1 MVWQRRARMLPKI
14 KLLEFTGSFEMGFVR
29 NIKMLTVVLAAF
41 SAAGSIA
48 ASAQP
53 IFTTAPIH
61 LQKVVPNNPG
71 QAQEQRRQDA
81 TAPSANT
88 QKIAPLQTTPGMLPI
103 PGFGAP
109 QKSISAHGPALA
121 NEAKRAQRAAE
132 PEPVKPA
139 RIIVAPA
146 AKAAAKTPLNVPGKV
161 SAKGQAAA
169 DNPAGKAAEI
179 VRHLTNNIQGFRLAG
194 EIAALEWPV
203 YFTHAQT
210 LSRLQFKVGYLS
222 AVSVMPESS
231 RLKLVI
237 NDTIVG
243 IANIH
248 PTRGSRTIVFDIPAG
263 LIEPG
268 FNSLR
273 LTAEQRHRVDCSIE
287 ATYELW
293 TQIDPTKTGFVLPS
307 SDPGVTKLGDIAAL
321 PPDEQGAVPIR
332 IVSPQKTTTK
342 HLERTIRAVQ
352 RVSLLGRFEQPV
364 VDLGGLDTGS
374 YGINLVIGTI
384 DTIADVARELNVGA
398 VSGPMLKLIPSRPGL
413 RTTIVVTGR
422 SESDLDFALMQLV
435 PDKTTPGSKAG
446 LRAIGAY
453 PGYRIQGGQRVKL
466 RDMGMASEEF
476 SGRLYKAAFNVIMPS
491 DFYAADYGKA
501 YLDLAGGYAPGLTN
515 ASQIVVSVNGRNAVS
530 MKLPKS
536 SGDVFTQSPIPLRL
550 GHLRPGLNRIEI
562 EAQVPTAADASC
574 DPLAAIGGSNRFLLL
589 DTTEFVLPQIAR
601 IARAPDLAVTTTGG
615 FPFNDGRKRPILFVP
630 NADRH
635 AIAAAATMTAHLALA
650 AGQVLDF
657 RFTTK
662 RPEKGEGPTLV
673 LAPHTTIDTGLAH
686 ALGLDPKK
694 LHEIWKDRVG
704 DKPDSMREEAL
715 SSWEKIARE
724 RLVLQRNFPAA
735 CHMRQPVG
743 GYKTAFRM
751 DMRPVAAIEK
761 DGVDDRDLF
770 TEWDKRIRSQ
780 SKIMGYVSGFVKGFS
795 DWTQGK
801 VSVARLWIGSQL
813 DDENSKDVIGNDA
826 SLIVAQNI
834 IGQSSSDILTLI
846 TAPNTGLLSQAVNC
860 LVDPRVWQQINGRIA
875 VLNASEASVG
885 VMPVI
890 DAHLIATQP
899 LSIGNMRLIVAG
911 WFSLNSKTF
920 VFSAL
925 MMALL
930 LAMATNW
937 FVRNA
942 GRKT

>member
-1 MVWQRRARMLPKI
+1 MGIVQR
-14 KLLEFTGSFEMGFVR
+14 
-29 NIKMLTVVLAAF
+29 AAIVMTLQAALG
-41 SAAGSIA
+41 AAGSLVVC
-48 ASAQP
+48 AQP
-53 IFTTAPIH
+53 IFTTAPVH
-61 LQKVVPNNPG
+61 LQKVVPE
-71 QAQEQRRQDA
+71 AQQPKRQPVRPADSKPA
-81 TAPSANT
+81 SGAKMVTPLLTA
-88 QKIAPLQTTPGMLPI
+88 PGMLPI
-103 PGFGAP
+103 PGFAAP
-109 QKSISAHGPALA
+109 SVAREQQKAGFA
-121 NEAKRAQRAAE
+121 
-132 PEPVKPA
+132 KPA
-139 RIIVAPA
+139 AATAQAGKPVPAPATGSAAPA
-146 AKAAAKTPLNVPGKV
+146 AKGPRTGNAPAANGV
-161 SAKGQAAA
+161 SAA
-169 DNPAGKAAEI
+169 NPATSRGANAGPIEI

-210 LSRLQFKVGYLS
+210 RTKLQFKVGYLS
-222 AVSVMPESS
+222 AVSVMPEAS

-243 IANIH
+243 IANIQ
-248 PTRGSRTIVFDIPAG
+248 PTRGSRTILFDIPPG
-263 LIEPG
+263 LIKPG

-293 TQIDPTKTGFVLPS
+293 TQLDPTRTGFVLPS
-307 SDPGVTKLGDIAAL
+307 SDPGVTKLADIAAL

-332 IVSPQKTTTK
+332 IVSPPKTTTRDI
-342 HLERTIRAVQ
+342 ERVMRAVQ
-352 RVSLLGRFEQPV
+352 RIALLGRFEQPV
-364 VDLGGLDTGS
+364 VDLGNLDGGD

-384 DTIADVARELNVGA
+384 DDIAGIARELNIGTVA
-398 VSGPMLKLIPSRPGL
+398 GPLVKLTPSRRGL

-422 SESDLDFALMQLV
+422 SDADLDFALMQIV
-435 PDKTTPGSKAG
+435 PNKIIPGSKAG

-476 SGRLYKAAFNVIMPS
+476 SGRLYRAAFNVIMPP

-501 YLDLAGGYAPGLTN
+501 YLDLAGGYAPGLSN

-562 EAQVPTAADASC
+562 EAQVPTAKDQSC

-615 FPFNDGRKRPILFVP
+615 FPFNGGRKRPILFVP
-630 NADRH
+630 HADRH
-635 AIAAAATMTAHLALA
+635 ALAAAATVSAHLALA
-650 AGQVLDF
+650 ADQVLDF

-662 RPEKGEGPTLV
+662 RPENGAGATLV
-673 LAPHTTIDTGLAH
+673 VAPHTTIDSSFALAMGLN
-686 ALGLDPKK
+686 PKR
-694 LHEIWKDRVG
+694 LHEIWKDRIG
-704 DKPDSMREEAL
+704 DKPDSMRHEAL
-715 SSWEKIARE
+715 SKWEKIARE
-724 RLVLQRNFPAA
+724 RLILQRNFPAA

-743 GYKTAFRM
+743 GYKTAFMM
-751 DMRPVAAIEK
+751 DMTPVAALEK
-761 DGVDDRDLF
+761 DGADERDLF
-770 TEWDKRIRSQ
+770 AEWDKRIRSQ
-780 SKIMGYVSGFVKGFS
+780 SKIMGYVSGFVKGVS
-795 DWTQGK
+795 DWMQGK
-801 VSVARLWIGSQL
+801 VSVAKIWIDTQL
-813 DDENSKDVIGNDA
+813 ENEAGKDVVGKDA

-834 IGQSSSDILTLI
+834 IGESSNDIWTLI
-846 TAPNTGLLSQAVNC
+846 IAPNTGLLSQAVNC
-860 LVDPRVWQQINGRIA
+860 LVDPRVWQQVSGRVAI
-875 VLNASEASVG
+875 LNASEASVG
-885 VMPVI
+885 VIPVT

-899 LSIGNMRLIVAG
+899 FSIHNIRLIVAG
-911 WFSLNSKTF
+911 WFSLNSKIYVLCAF
-920 VFSAL
+920 L
-925 MMALL
+925 MALL